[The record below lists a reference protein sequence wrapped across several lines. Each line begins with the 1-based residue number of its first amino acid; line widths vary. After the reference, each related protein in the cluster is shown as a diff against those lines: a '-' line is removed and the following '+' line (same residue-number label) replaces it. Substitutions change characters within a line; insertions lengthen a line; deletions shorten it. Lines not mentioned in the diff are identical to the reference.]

1 MSLEAPET
9 HIQVIPGTAAFSPRQ
24 GRAEIGVERDTG
36 VLVFRGGA
44 SVKTAVDDT
53 STQTIA
59 GTKTLTGIVN
69 LTGTA
74 AFTGATTGV
83 RRPSTVTTA
92 DTRTLTAAESGAVM
106 ICTKASATQV
116 FTLPLAAT
124 AGLMFS
130 FVCGHAS
137 GEIHVGVGTG
147 DNIVGK
153 TDGAAAGTGLV
164 STATTGLLKDTAASN
179 VVGDHVTLVSDGAT
193 TWFMVAVAGA
203 WSVT

>member
-1 MSLEAPET
+1 MSREAPET
-9 HIQVIPGTAAFSPRQ
+9 HIQLITGTAALKAHPGAAQ
-24 GRAEIGVERDTG
+24 IAVET
-36 VLVFRGGA
+36 VTHNLVFRGGNA
-44 SVKTAVDDT
+44 TRKAIDNFSD
-53 STQTIA
+53 QTVA
-59 GTKTLTGIVN
+59 GDKTLTGTTT

-137 GEIHVGVGTG
+137 GEIHIGVGTG

-153 TDGAAAGTGLV
+153 TDGAADGTGLV

>member
-44 SVKTAVDDT
+44 SVKAAVDDT

-59 GTKTLTGIVN
+59 GTKTLTGTVN
-69 LTGTA
+69 LTGAA

-83 RRPSTVTTA
+83 RRPATVTTET
-92 DTRTLTAAESGAVM
+92 TRTLTAAESGAVM
-106 ICTKASATQV
+106 VCTAASGTQV
-116 FTLPLAAT
+116 FTLPLALT
-124 AGLMFS
+124 SGLEYS

-147 DNIVGK
+147 DRIVGK
-153 TDGAAAGTGLV
+153 TDGAAAGTGLI
-164 STATTGLLKDTAASN
+164 STVTTGLLKDTAASN
-179 VVGDHVTLVSDGAT
+179 VVGDHVTLVSDGLLS
-193 TWFMVAVAGA
+193 WYMIAVAGA